1 MAALKVEMLPL
12 DDATPLVT
20 VHLSFI
26 HVPDAFSKYLRLR
39 LRLFTLSRTQ
49 RRNER
54 DASVIK

>member
-1 MAALKVEMLPL
+1 MAALKVEMFPL

-26 HVPDAFSKYLRLR
+26 RVPDAFSKYLRLR

-49 RRNER
+49 RRNESEV
-54 DASVIK
+54 SVIK